1 MPALIWPLP
10 IWYWSSKKQQ
20 KPKSSEK
27 NQSIPIV
34 HLPDQTK
41 LKCML
46 FIPSNFVL
54 HARCTFNKQR
64 VLANHVSN
72 QLTTIDIPP
81 MDSNCHCIFWVQNK
95 VCLAM
100 TMAVTHHSV
109 LWIQSSNKLLTSTIT
124 EWSCTAST
132 LAISLFYLEGLHTG
146 FRA

>member
-1 MPALIWPLP
+1 MILIL
-10 IWYWSSKKQQ
+10 KEQQ

-64 VLANHVSN
+64 VLVKHVSN
-72 QLTTIDIPP
+72 QQTTFDIPQIG
-81 MDSNCHCIFWVQNK
+81 SNC
-95 VCLAM
+95 
-100 TMAVTHHSV
+100 
-109 LWIQSSNKLLTSTIT
+109 LLS
-124 EWSCTAST
+124 
-132 LAISLFYLEGLHTG
+132 
-146 FRA
+146 R